1 MSIFSSYRF
10 TKKTH
15 PPVGIMSFILG
26 IISLLG
32 IVLTIYIPYI
42 RRSEISLSAGLT
54 CLLGLL
60 MAATGLILGIICI
73 YKKDIYSL
81 FPTFGIGINALV
93 IAICGYILY
102 LGVYGA

>member
-15 PPVGIMSFILG
+15 PAIGIMSFILG

-32 IVLTIYIPYI
+32 IILAIVIPYVE
-42 RRSEISLSAGLT
+42 RTEITMSAGLT

-60 MAATGLILGIICI
+60 MAATGLVLGIICI

-81 FPTFGIGINALV
+81 FPTFGIGINSIV
-93 IAICGYILY
+93 IALCGYILY